1 MGAAAVIGGI
11 TAGAQ
16 IMGAAGAA
24 SAKMA
29 SAQLNVANQEL
40 NIQTA
45 KTQESEQ
52 LNKSM
57 SHNMVTASSTG
68 VSLGSGS
75 ILAMTSNDF
84 HNYSEDKEMYNTDA
98 VIAKANGQ
106 VQIKEA
112 QSSEFAT
119 VLGAAGGFAGDVLA
133 TSGASASQPNAF
145 EYSETNY
152 QPPAPKTNES
162 Y

>member
-1 MGAAAVIGGI
+1 MGAAAAIGGI
-11 TAGAQ
+11 TAGTQ
-16 IMGAAGAA
+16 IIGAAGAA
-24 SAKMA
+24 SAKIAA
-29 SAQLNVANQEL
+29 STLKVANEQL

-57 SHNMVTASSTG
+57 SHNMVAASATG

-75 ILAMTSNDF
+75 ILAMSSNDF

-119 VLGAAGGFAGDVLA
+119 VLGAAGGFAGDVIS

-145 EYSETNY
+145 EVSENNYKPQSTNSSEEY
-152 QPPAPKTNES
+152 
-162 Y
+162 